1 MQPVTQAMTMMINV
15 KNAQNASRQWV
26 LDAMGQKILGINIKV
41 LIHTGIY
48 TRWSSGQIVHVGGK
62 RNYLKVIHSLM
73 QMSFFNPA
81 VVIQVGQ
88 INL

>member
-1 MQPVTQAMTMMINV
+1 MAHHPR
-15 KNAQNASRQWV
+15 KNAMMTAAPSVNRLQGQDVMAQRI
-26 LDAMGQKILGINIKV
+26 LDTRIKV
-41 LIHTGIY
+41 PTHTGIY

-73 QMSFFNPA
+73 QMRFFNPA